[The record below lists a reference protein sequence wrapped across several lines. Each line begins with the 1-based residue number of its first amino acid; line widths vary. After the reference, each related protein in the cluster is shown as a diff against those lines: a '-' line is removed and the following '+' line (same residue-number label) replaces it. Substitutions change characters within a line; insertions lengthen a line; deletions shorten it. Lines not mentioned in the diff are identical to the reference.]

1 MNWPYIGIA
10 ALLPLVM
17 ALGLT
22 LAAGAIQAVR
32 LNREGGASRAAL
44 LRLLR
49 TMALVFPLAFL
60 AAAFWDGRRTWRGL
74 LGVALHRPVDQQ
86 AMGVLRLG
94 GRGFLSADPAKA
106 FHWFQKAADGG
117 DAESQL
123 FLARALRSGQGLPHD
138 PERALHWAQAAADR
152 GLPDAMVL
160 AGDLLSPSNLE
171 AANLRYR
178 QALAAFQG
186 KAQQRDADAC
196 LAYGLMHTTGKGT
209 PKDPV
214 EGLAWML
221 IARRLGMDPFKAVI
235 IQFSEST
242 LTKPQR
248 AEAALRA
255 QAIEKTLAPKGK
267 S

>member
-32 LNREGGASRAAL
+32 LNREGGASGAAL

-60 AAAFWDGRRTWRGL
+60 AAALWDGRRTWRGL
-74 LGVALHRPVDQQ
+74 LGVALHRPVDQR
-86 AMGVLRLG
+86 AMGILRAG
-94 GRGFLSADPAKA
+94 GWGFLSVDPGKA

-123 FLARALRSGQGLPHD
+123 FLAQALRSGQGLPRD
-138 PERALHWAQAAADR
+138 TERALYWAQAAADR
-152 GLPDAMVL
+152 GLPDAMVI
-160 AGDLLSPSNLE
+160 AGDLLSPTNLE

-186 KAQQRDADAC
+186 KAQQRDANAC
-196 LAYGLMHTTGKGT
+196 LACGLMRTSGKGI

-221 IARRLGMDPFKAVI
+221 TARHLGLDPLKTVI
-235 IQFSEST
+235 IQLNEST
-242 LTKPQR
+242 LTQPQR

-255 QAIEKTLAPKGK
+255 QAIEKTLVQP